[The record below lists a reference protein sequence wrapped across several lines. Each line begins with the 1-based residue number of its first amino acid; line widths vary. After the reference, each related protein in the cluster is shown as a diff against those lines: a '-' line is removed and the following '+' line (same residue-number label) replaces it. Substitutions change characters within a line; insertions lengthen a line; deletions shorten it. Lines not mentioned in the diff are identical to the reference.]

1 MNKIFNTKQE
11 CVYSILNSEKHNI
24 AEISRATGISR
35 SQLTKWKS
43 GADVS
48 VRMDSVY
55 KLVQH
60 LGLDVEFQSD
70 QIIINNAEDKKNQ
83 FNKGGNMENEILYE
97 HINLLREK
105 VAAQTKKINLLE
117 EKNSINEIGNKSLNV
132 IYEDLQPHFTST
144 VRVRNLL
151 SLAKM
156 ERRIETISNSDMLAK
171 ALNTS
176 NSKLNEFYDVGVW
189 HKFNEH
195 PVNAIIMPDS
205 LAELQTVSKTIPTLS
220 STYKFTFGAIYYKFT
235 IIYFYKKNIC
245 ITSSWVKINWG
256 TQPYI
261 ETKNIIHDQ
270 NLKH

>member
-1 MNKIFNTKQE
+1 
-11 CVYSILNSEKHNI
+11 
-24 AEISRATGISR
+24 
-35 SQLTKWKS
+35 
-43 GADVS
+43 
-48 VRMDSVY
+48 
-55 KLVQH
+55 
-60 LGLDVEFQSD
+60 
-70 QIIINNAEDKKNQ
+70 
-83 FNKGGNMENEILYE
+83 
-97 HINLLREK
+97 
-105 VAAQTKKINLLE
+105 
-117 EKNSINEIGNKSLNV
+117 V